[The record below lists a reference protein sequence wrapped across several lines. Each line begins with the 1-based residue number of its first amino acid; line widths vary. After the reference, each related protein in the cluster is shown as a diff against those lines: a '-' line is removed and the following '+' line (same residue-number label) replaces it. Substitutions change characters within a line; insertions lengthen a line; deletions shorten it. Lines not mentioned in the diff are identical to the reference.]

1 MSWQEIDLK
10 DVSTAVEL
18 LPAGTYNFELS
29 PGAKYDERGSI
40 RASATVNGSGEF
52 TGKRVFFSFPDPT
65 SISSKGK
72 PNTWSAVALKRFEQ
86 ALGIDINGGEDPVAY
101 LNRVAGTHFQ
111 TSVSVTPATE
121 QYPAGIQVS
130 LFNFKPSA

>member
-10 DVSTAVEL
+10 DISTSEQL
-18 LPAGTYNFELS
+18 LPEGTYNFELS

-40 RASATVNGSGEF
+40 RASATVNGHGEF

-72 PNTWSAVALKRFEQ
+72 PNSWSAVALKRFEQ
-86 ALGIDINGGEDPVAY
+86 ALGIDINPGEDKVEY
-101 LNRVAGTHFQ
+101 LNRIAGTHFQ
-111 TSVSVTPATE
+111 TSIKVSPPTD
-121 QYPAGIQVS
+121 QYPASVQVS
-130 LFNFKPSA
+130 LFNFKPGA